1 MGGNCLMTQIGYWVF
16 INVLMCVCMCVFQIQ
31 ISCFRYKGTY
41 KLVLASNGK
50 IIEGSWDII
59 SISSEHSYRLYAS
72 PGLHPES
79 TYLGLL
85 TEYKAKTN
93 ISIARRQVIGSPY

>member
-16 INVLMCVCMCVFQIQ
+16 INVCVCVFQIQ
-31 ISCFRYKGTY
+31 ISCFRYKGTHE
-41 KLVLASNGK
+41 LVLASNGK
-50 IIEGSWDII
+50 ITERWWNVI

-85 TEYKAKTN
+85 TEYKAKIN
-93 ISIARRQVIGSPY
+93 INIARKQVIGSPH